1 MSMFHARLP
10 ISVAVIGLLPAAA
23 AAAETPFS
31 FSTGD
36 PGGKMATAAR
46 PDTGG
51 KFEIESADDF
61 ILDAMTAITGA
72 SFTGLLAGTS
82 LSSIGDVR
90 VEIYRVFPK
99 DSDIGRTNGSPTFST
114 PQVPTR
120 VNSPSDVAFAERD
133 TASSNL
139 SFETTDLGSFTA
151 LNSVQPGGI
160 HPAPDFHTGGDGAVT
175 GEEGKF
181 DVTFTTPL
189 TLAADHYF
197 FVPQVEVTD
206 ADGNFFWLSAPKPI
220 TGGTGPFLGDL
231 QSWTRDE
238 VLDPDWLRVG
248 TDITGQGPFNAAFS
262 LSGSVVPEP
271 STWAMMLIGF
281 AGLAFAG
288 YRIPRRNADSRT
300 S

>member
-1 MSMFHARLP
+1 MSMFHARLAV
-10 ISVAVIGLLPAAA
+10 SVAVIGLLPAAA

-36 PGGKMATAAR
+36 PDGKMATAAR

-99 DSDIGRTNGSPTFST
+99 DSGVGRTSGPPTFST
-114 PQVPTR
+114 PQAPTR
-120 VNSPSDVAFAERD
+120 VNSPSDVALAERD
-133 TASSNL
+133 IASSNL
-139 SFETTDLGSFTA
+139 AFSTTDLGSFTV

-160 HPAPDFHTGGDGAVT
+160 HPAPGFHTGGDGAIT
-175 GEEGKF
+175 GEEVKF
-181 DVTFTTPL
+181 DVTFTTPF

-220 TGGTGPFLGDL
+220 TGGTGAFLGDL

-238 VLDPDWLRVG
+238 ALEPDWLRVG

-281 AGLAFAG
+281 AGLG
-288 YRIPRRNADSRT
+288 YAAYRRESRVAT
-300 S
+300 